1 MIKLWSGFIA
11 ILEKCGK
18 LFATRPLANTLR
30 GNIVATG
37 PLHQSI
43 QPDCKCNSYCNQC
56 ENKVSITGAV
66 TQTSKCTNFS
76 QLASNKATT
85 QALSVMLHKTV
96 IVCET

>member
-56 ENKVSITGAV
+56 ENKSPLLVQSHKHQNALTLVS
-66 TQTSKCTNFS
+66 
-76 QLASNKATT
+76 
-85 QALSVMLHKTV
+85 
-96 IVCET
+96 